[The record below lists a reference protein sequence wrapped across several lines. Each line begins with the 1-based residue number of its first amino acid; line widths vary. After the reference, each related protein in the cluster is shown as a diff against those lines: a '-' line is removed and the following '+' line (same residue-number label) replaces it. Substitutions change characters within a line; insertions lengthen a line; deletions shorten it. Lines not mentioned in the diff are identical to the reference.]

1 MLGPAD
7 GPVVAG
13 ALASARRHGLP
24 HEELSAS
31 DVVRRFPGIRPT
43 TEMVGLWEPR
53 AGFVIPELA
62 IASHLALAAEHG
74 AELHLD
80 EPVVGWEA
88 STGQVQVTTA
98 RGTATARR
106 LVLAAGAWMRELL
119 PELALPLTVERMVL
133 YWFRPPRATDLF
145 TAQRFPIFICEYT
158 PGRVWYGLP
167 DVGDGVKV
175 ALHHDGEPTDPDT
188 VRRDVRPDE
197 VTYIRALLR
206 TFLPAADGELVDTA
220 VCLYTNTPDECFL
233 IDTHPAHSEVVI
245 ASPCSGH
252 GFKFSSAIGELL
264 ADLALAGTTSF
275 DLTPFRLARL
285 PNTAT

>member
-1 MLGPAD
+1 
-7 GPVVAG
+7 
-13 ALASARRHGLP
+13 
-24 HEELSAS
+24 
-31 DVVRRFPGIRPT
+31 
-43 TEMVGLWEPR
+43 
-53 AGFVIPELA
+53 
-62 IASHLALAAEHG
+62 
-74 AELHLD
+74 
-80 EPVVGWEA
+80 
-88 STGQVQVTTA
+88 VQVTTA